1 MAHGSHLVRL
11 SGEKCGRAGKQNLIE
26 RHSADVRYAEGPLRV
41 ALAAV
46 PPEHT
51 RASTLGTGTSRQL
64 VKQGWPDPCSQT
76 VLQITKRRPADHPLV
91 ARGRAAHVNV
101 ASSPQSGTIR
111 NVWLL
116 RAQRGSQFIVGMVAP
131 TSGDSFG
138 DG

>member
-1 MAHGSHLVRL
+1 MVRPVQSDCVADHKATTCGS
-11 SGEKCGRAGKQNLIE
+11 SFGR
-26 RHSADVRYAEGPLRV
+26 
-41 ALAAV
+41 
-46 PPEHT
+46 T
-51 RASTLGTGTSRQL
+51 RA
-64 VKQGWPDPCSQT
+64 
-76 VLQITKRRPADHPLV
+76 
-91 ARGRAAHVNV
+91 AAHVSV